1 MFAKIKEFFF
11 KKPAEVSTQAPY
23 KVEAPTPVVDSTSH
37 QVSEPAATAPT
48 PLVVEQTPVL
58 TVDGHGDVQEVKP
71 SKKPATKKTA
81 AKKTAD
87 KTPAVKKSPAKKKSA

>member
-23 KVEAPTPVVDSTSH
+23 KVEAPTPTAEVKSDGGTWPFPNVPETT
-37 QVSEPAATAPT
+37 ATTPT
-48 PLVVEQTPVL
+48 L

-71 SKKPATKKTA
+71 AKKSAVKKSA
-81 AKKTAD
+81 VKKTAD
-87 KTPAVKKSPAKKKSA
+87 KTPAVKKSPAKKKST